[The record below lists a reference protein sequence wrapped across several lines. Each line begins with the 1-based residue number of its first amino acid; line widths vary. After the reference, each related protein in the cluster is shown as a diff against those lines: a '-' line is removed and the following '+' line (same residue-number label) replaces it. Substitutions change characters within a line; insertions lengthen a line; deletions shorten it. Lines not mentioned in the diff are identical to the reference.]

1 MERFDCIN
9 YYSPYASYGSA
20 ARNAR
25 QSQNLTL
32 QQLSELSGVN
42 INTIHRLERDKS
54 LDVRYWV
61 CESLADALGMSVDEY
76 MGHEPISRIK
86 Q

>member
-1 MERFDCIN
+1 MERFEPIN
-9 YYSPYASYGSA
+9 FYSPYASYGAS

-25 QSQNLTL
+25 HAKNLTL

-61 CESLADALGMSVDEY
+61 CESLADALEISVDEY
-76 MGHEPISRIK
+76 MGHEPVSRIK

>member
-1 MERFDCIN
+1 MERFNPLN
-9 YYSPYASYGSA
+9 YYSPYASYGAA

-25 QSQNLTL
+25 TSKNMTL
-32 QQLSELSGVN
+32 QQLANKSGVN

-61 CESLADALGMSVDEY
+61 CESLADALDMSVDEY
-76 MGHEPISRIK
+76 MGHEVVNKIK

>member
-1 MERFDCIN
+1 MERFNPLN
-9 YYSPYASYGSA
+9 YYSPYASYGAA

-25 QSQNLTL
+25 NSKNMTL
-32 QQLSELSGVN
+32 QQLANKSGVN

-61 CESLADALGMSVDEY
+61 CESLADALDMSVDEY
-76 MGHEPISRIK
+76 MGHEVVNKIK

>member
-1 MERFDCIN
+1 MERFSPLN
-9 YYSPYASYGSA
+9 YYSPYASYGEA
-20 ARNAR
+20 ARSAR
-25 QSQNLTL
+25 VSRNLTL
-32 QQLSELSGVN
+32 QQLANKSGVN

-61 CESLADALGMSVDEY
+61 CESLADALDMSVDEY
-76 MGHEPISRIK
+76 MGHEVSKIK

>member
-1 MERFDCIN
+1 MER
-9 YYSPYASYGSA
+9 YSPFNFYAPYASYGEA

-25 QSQNLTL
+25 ASRNLTL
-32 QQLSELSGVN
+32 QQLADKSGVN

-61 CESLADALGMSVDEY
+61 CESLADALDMSVDEY
-76 MGHEPISRIK
+76 MGHEVVSKIK

>member
-1 MERFDCIN
+1 MERFDYIN

-76 MGHEPISRIK
+76 MGHEPVSRIK